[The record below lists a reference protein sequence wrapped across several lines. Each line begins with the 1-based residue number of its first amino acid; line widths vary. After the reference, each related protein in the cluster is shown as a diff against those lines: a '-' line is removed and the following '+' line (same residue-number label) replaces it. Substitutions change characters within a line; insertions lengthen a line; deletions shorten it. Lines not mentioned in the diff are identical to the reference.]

1 MTAPPAPPPVPNAVA
16 ADAPPD
22 DRLARYAS
30 PLGER
35 YASDAML
42 RLWSSRERHGL
53 WRRLWLALAEAERD
67 LGVPIPDE
75 AIAQMRA
82 GLDAIDFAAAARYE
96 QRFRHDVMA
105 HVHAFADVAPAARPY
120 IHYGATSCYVTD
132 NGDLILMRRAMALL
146 RDKAVAVLAAL
157 ADFARRWRDEPALGY
172 THLQPAQL
180 VTVGKRAALWM
191 QDLVLDVADLE
202 HRIATLPFRGVKG
215 TTGTQASFLALF
227 DGDHEKVRA
236 LDRMVCEKMGFAA
249 SIPVSGQTYTRKVDA
264 QVLSAVSG
272 VAASAAKFASD
283 LRMLQ
288 AFGEVE
294 EPFGRDQIGSSAM
307 AYKRNPMRS
316 ERINALARFVL
327 SLEPNANQTHSV
339 QYFERTLD
347 DSANRRLAIPEAF
360 LAADAILAL
369 YANVAAGLE
378 VHPARIRRRVRDELP
393 FMATEEILVRAVRAG
408 GDRQAVHEVIRRHS
422 VEAAR
427 ALKDGER
434 ERNDLLERLVDD
446 DELRALGLSL
456 DDLRAAVDPRRF
468 VGRAPEQVDEF
479 LAEVVEPLLAR
490 HGAAA
495 GADAGEVRV

>member
-1 MTAPPAPPPVPNAVA
+1 MPPPDGTPSNGTA
-16 ADAPPD
+16 PD

-53 WRRLWLALAEAERD
+53 WRRLWLALAEAERE

-75 AIAQMRA
+75 ALAQMR
-82 GLDAIDFAAAARYE
+82 GNLDSIDFARVAEHER
-96 QRFRHDVMA
+96 RLRHDVMA
-105 HVHAFADVAPAARPY
+105 HVYAFGEDAPAARPF
-120 IHYGATSCYVTD
+120 IHLGATSCYVTD
-132 NGDLILMRRAMALL
+132 NGDLVQMRRGLELL
-146 RDKAVAVLAAL
+146 RDKALGVLAAL
-157 ADFARRWRDEPALGY
+157 AEFARRWRDEPALGY

-202 HRIATLPFRGVKG
+202 HRISGLPFRGVKG

-227 DGDHEKVRA
+227 DGDHEKVRE
-236 LDRMVCEKMGFAA
+236 LDRRVGEKMGFAR
-249 SIPVSGQTYTRKVDA
+249 SIPVSGQTYSRKVDA

-288 AFGEVE
+288 AFGEIE

-307 AYKRNPMRS
+307 AYKRNPMRA
-316 ERINALARFVL
+316 ERVNALARFVL

-360 LAADAILAL
+360 LAADAILVL
-369 YANVAAGLE
+369 YANVASGLE
-378 VHPARIRRRVRDELP
+378 VHPARVRRRVRDELP
-393 FMATEEILVRAVRAG
+393 FMATEEIIVGAVRAG

-427 ALKDGER
+427 ALKDGES
-434 ERNDLLERLVDD
+434 ERNDLLERLAGDPEFTALGVSV
-446 DELRALGLSL
+446 DELRSAL
-456 DDLRAAVDPRRF
+456 DPRRF
-468 VGRAPEQVDEF
+468 VGRAPEQVDDF
-479 LAEVVEPLLAR
+479 LAGEVEPLLAR
-490 HGAAA
+490 YGVR
-495 GADAGEVRV
+495 GPVADEVRV